1 MLTKSILAA
10 LLLVMIPTNAHAD
23 GCTENCVVEINCTT
37 GVTIVREMTQQEIA
51 NRPVFTPIVIPQ
63 PVTQPA
69 AITPA
74 PTQPV
79 TPAPSEPVVLPVVDT
94 ATVIASMPAPPKLD
108 TTASVNKVIVNASTN
123 TATIIPLTVDEII
136 DLWLISWEWW
146 FKEWSAY
153 MNEYWSW

>member
-37 GVTIVREMTQQEIA
+37 GVTIVREMTPQELA
-51 NRPVFTPIVIPQ
+51 NRPVFNPIPE
-63 PVTQPA
+63 PVTQATPV
-69 AITPA
+69 TPA

-79 TPAPSEPVVLPVVDT
+79 TPAPSEPVVIPTVDT
-94 ATVIASMPAPPKLD
+94 STVIASMPQPPKLD
-108 TTASVNKVIVNASTN
+108 TTTQVNKVIVNASTN
-123 TATIIPLTVDEII
+123 TATVLPLTVDEII
-136 DLWLISWEWW
+136 DMWLRDWEAW
-146 FKEWSAY
+146 FFHWSAY